1 MGLTIRRCSATFQ
14 TCRPN
19 VPVDVRMRAAE
30 PVAATLAKDGAAK
43 DGARI
48 EAGNDPGLAD
58 GGWRIA
64 AAGRWTLEWATA
76 ASDALDRAPKPPGGA
91 AVRLDLAQVD
101 ALDTVG
107 AYLLNRLAE
116 RLGADGHAV
125 SVAGLRPEH
134 SALFDAVHDAGKA
147 PPHPIEREHHP
158 ILDMVVRTG
167 QTTVNAA
174 KEILDLVGFL
184 GLVTVTFARL
194 ILRPSRL
201 RLTSVLFHIEQT
213 GLNALPILGLL
224 SFLIGVV
231 LAFQGADQL
240 KRFGAELYVVN
251 LLGISVLREIGI
263 LMTAIIVAGRS
274 GSAFTAQ
281 IGTMKVNQEVDAIGT
296 MGLDPVELLV
306 VPRAL
311 ALMITLPLLAFY
323 ADVMGLFGGAVMAYA
338 TLDITFGQFIRQLH
352 SAVGIN
358 TVIAGLIKAP
368 VFALVIAMVGCYEG
382 LKVSGSAE
390 SVGIMTTKAVVE
402 GIFLV
407 IVIDAVFSVLFSML
421 GV

>member
-1 MGLTIRRCSATFQ
+1 MAGETVWVEQRHGDGVWTI
-14 TCRPN
+14 
-19 VPVDVRMRAAE
+19 
-30 PVAATLAKDGAAK
+30 G
-43 DGARI
+43 
-48 EAGNDPGLAD
+48 PG
-58 GGWRIA
+58 
-64 AAGRWTLEWATA
+64 GRWTLADA
-76 ASDALDRAPKPPGGA
+76 AHASDALAGLRPENPGG
-91 AVRLDLAQVD
+91 AVRLDLGRLD
-101 ALDTVG
+101 SLDTVG
-107 AYLLNRLAE
+107 AYLLTRLAD
-116 RLGADGHAV
+116 RLRAEGH
-125 SVAGLRPEH
+125 SVAIDGVRPEH
-134 SALFDAVHDAGKA
+134 AALLDAVREAGQA
-147 PPHPIEREHHP
+147 PAAAISRCHTPI
-158 ILDMVVRTG
+158 IDMVVRTG
-167 QTTVNAA
+167 RTTVEAGREA
-174 KEILDLVGFL
+174 LDLISFL
-184 GLVTVTFARL
+184 GLVTITFARL
-194 ILRPSRL
+194 IVKPSRL

-251 LLGISVLREIGI
+251 LLGVSVLREIGV

-296 MGLDPVELLV
+296 MGLDPIELLV

-311 ALMITLPLLAFY
+311 ALMVSLPLLVFY
-323 ADVMGLFGGAVMAYA
+323 ADIMGLFGGAVMSYA

-358 TVIAGLIKAP
+358 TVMAGLIKAP
-368 VFALVIAMVGCYEG
+368 VFALVIAIVGCYEG
-382 LKVSGSAE
+382 MKVSGSAE
-390 SVGIMTTKAVVE
+390 SVGALTTKAVVE

>member
-1 MGLTIRRCSATFQ
+1 MRR
-14 TCRPN
+14 
-19 VPVDVRMRAAE
+19 RAAE
-30 PVAATLAKDGAAK
+30 PVAGTLATDGAA
-43 DGARI
+43 DEIRI
-48 EAGNDPGLAD
+48 DAGPED
-58 GGWRIA
+58 GGWRIG
-64 AAGRWTLEWATA
+64 AAGRWTLDAATA
-76 ASDALDRAPKPPGGA
+76 ASDALDRAPKPQEGA
-91 AVRLDLAQVD
+91 AVRLDMARVE

-107 AYLLNRLAE
+107 AYLLNRMAE
-116 RLGADGHAV
+116 RLGANGHAV
-125 SVAGLRPEH
+125 AIVGLRPEH
-134 SALFDAVHDAGKA
+134 AALFDAVRDAGKA

-158 ILDMVVRTG
+158 ILDMIVRTG
-167 QTTVNAA
+167 ETTVSAA

>member
-1 MGLTIRRCSATFQ
+1 MGLTIPWCSATFHN
-14 TCRPN
+14 TGRPDA
-19 VPVDVRMRAAE
+19 PGGVRLRAAE
-30 PVAATLAKDGAAK
+30 PVAGILAKDGAAVET
-43 DGARI
+43 ARI
-48 EAGNDPGLAD
+48 DAGPEN
-58 GGWRIA
+58 GGWRIG
-64 AAGRWTLEWATA
+64 AAGRWTLPAAGA
-76 ASDALDRAPKPPGGA
+76 ASDALDQAPKPERGA
-91 AVRLDLAQVD
+91 GVRLDLSRVE
-101 ALDTVG
+101 ALDTIG
-107 AYLLNRLAE
+107 AYLLNRLAD
-116 RLGADGHAV
+116 RLQAEGH
-125 SVAGLRPEH
+125 SVEVVGLRPEH
-134 SALFDAVHDAGKA
+134 AALFGAVRDAGKA
-147 PPHPIEREHHP
+147 PHHPVERDHHP
-158 ILDMVVRTG
+158 ILDMVFRTG
-167 QTTVNAA
+167 QTTVNAGR
-174 KEILDLVGFL
+174 ELLNLIGFL

-194 ILRPSRL
+194 IRHPSRL

-281 IGTMKVNQEVDAIGT
+281 IGTMKVNQEIDAIGT
-296 MGLDPVELLV
+296 MGLDPIELLV

-311 ALMITLPLLAFY
+311 ALMISLPLLAFY

-382 LKVSGSAE
+382 LRVTGSAE
-390 SVGIMTTKAVVE
+390 SVGRLTTRAVVE
-402 GIFLV
+402 SIFLV
-407 IVIDAVFSVLFSML
+407 IILDAVFSVLFSFL

>member
-1 MGLTIRRCSATFQ
+1 MAGEAVWVESRYG
-14 TCRPN
+14 
-19 VPVDVRMRAAE
+19 
-30 PVAATLAKDGAAK
+30 DGVWSI
-43 DGARI
+43 G
-48 EAGNDPGLAD
+48 P
-58 GGWRIA
+58 
-64 AAGRWTLEWATA
+64 AGRWTLESAKPA
-76 ASDALDRAPKPPGGA
+76 AEALKALRPERSGGP
-91 AVRLDLAQVD
+91 VRLDLGRLD

-107 AYLLNRLAE
+107 AYLLARLAD
-116 RLGADGHAV
+116 RLAAEGHAV
-125 SVAGLRPEH
+125 AVEGVRPEH
-134 SALFDAVHDAGKA
+134 AALFDAVREAGQA
-147 PPHPIEREHHP
+147 PPQPHGTAHHP
-158 ILDMVVRTG
+158 IIDMVIRTG
-167 QTTVNAA
+167 RTTIEAVREAG
-174 KEILDLVGFL
+174 DLISFL
-184 GLVTVTFARL
+184 GLVTITFARL
-194 ILRPSRL
+194 LLKPSRL
-201 RLTSVLFHIEQT
+201 RLTSVMFHIEQT

-251 LLGISVLREIGI
+251 LLGISVLREIGV

-296 MGLDPVELLV
+296 MGLDPIELLV

-311 ALMITLPLLAFY
+311 ALMVTLPLLVFY
-323 ADVMGLFGGAVMAYA
+323 ADVMGLFGGAVMSYA

-352 SAVGIN
+352 TAVGIN
-358 TVIAGLIKAP
+358 TVLAGLIKAP
-368 VFALVIAMVGCYEG
+368 VFALVIAIVGCYEG
-382 LKVSGSAE
+382 MKVSGSAE
-390 SVGIMTTKAVVE
+390 SVGTLTTKAVVE

>member
-1 MGLTIRRCSATFQ
+1 MAGILAETGAS
-14 TCRPN
+14 
-19 VPVDVRMRAAE
+19 DRAWIDSG
-30 PVAATLAKDGAAK
+30 PD
-43 DGARI
+43 
-48 EAGNDPGLAD
+48 D
-58 GGWRIA
+58 GGWRIG
-64 AAGRWTLEWATA
+64 AAGRWTLDA
-76 ASDALDRAPKPPGGA
+76 AGPASAALDAAPRPGRGA
-91 AVRLDLAQVD
+91 AVRLDMARVE

-107 AYLLNRLAE
+107 AYLLGRLAE
-116 RLGADGHAV
+116 RLTVEGHAV
-125 SVAGLRPEH
+125 AVVGLRPEH
-134 SALFDAVHDAGKA
+134 AALFGAVRDAGKA
-147 PPHPIEREHHP
+147 PPRPVQREHRP
-158 ILDMVVRTG
+158 IVDMVVRTG
-167 QTTVNAA
+167 ETTVGAV
-174 KEILDLVGFL
+174 KEALDLVGFL
-184 GLVTVTFARL
+184 GLVTVTFLRL

-407 IVIDAVFSVLFSML
+407 IVIDAVFSVLFSFL

>member
-1 MGLTIRRCSATFQ
+1 MRGVAAERVWIEA
-14 TCRPN
+14 RPN
-19 VPVDVRMRAAE
+19 LVAGG
-30 PVAATLAKDGAAK
+30 VAAAGGTVEGGASL
-43 DGARI
+43 
-48 EAGNDPGLAD
+48 EAG
-58 GGWRIA
+58 
-64 AAGRWTLEWATA
+64 GRWTLDTADDATA
-76 ASDALDRAPKPPGGA
+76 ALNGLRLGA
-91 AVRLDLAQVD
+91 AAGPVRLGLGGLQ

-107 AYLLNRLAE
+107 ACLLIGLADRLT
-116 RLGADGHAV
+116 ADGWRVAV
-125 SVAGLRPEH
+125 QGVRPEH
-134 SALFDAVHDAGKA
+134 VALIDAVRGAGRA
-147 PPHPIEREHHP
+147 PVEHGRTPHHP
-158 ILDMVVRTG
+158 VIDMIAGVGEASVAMARE
-167 QTTVNAA
+167 AR
-174 KEILDLVGFL
+174 DLINFL

-194 ILRPSRL
+194 CANPSRL
-201 RLTSVLFHIEQT
+201 RLTSVLHHVEQI

-251 LLGISVLREIGI
+251 LLGVSVLREIGI

-296 MGLDPVELLV
+296 MGLDPIELLV
-306 VPRAL
+306 VPRAI
-311 ALMITLPLLAFY
+311 AMMISLPLLAFY
-323 ADVMGLFGGAVMAYA
+323 ADIMGLFGGAVMSYA
-338 TLDITFGQFIRQLH
+338 TLNITFGQFIMQLQT
-352 SAVGIN
+352 AVGLN
-358 TVIAGLIKAP
+358 TVMAGLIKAP

-390 SVGIMTTKAVVE
+390 SVGTLTTKSVVE

-407 IVIDAVFSVLFSML
+407 IVIDALFSVLFSML